1 MSESAPSL
9 FRLVV
14 LATDRKRDGMK
25 EECLRITDRDVA
37 ELVSKIE
44 LQTDAKTARQR
55 ERGAGEQTGE
65 VDDVES
71 VSEIEDVGLNAKL
84 LPVGLEQDRAERRV
98 DRCGRANTPLR
109 KVHVSDDPGTVLGQ
123 CLRGIAVEFDRQ
135 PAAVGS
141 SNRRPRAFRQLI
153 RDAATQRV
161 ALILRNRERLRRRQ
175 RRAGFVAQEESASN
189 GEVSRAM
196 HIRVT
201 DEPGPRVRPRDVQLD
216 FRSTDLRS
224 IESDWKAHPGVQQQ
238 IVVREVVHA
247 PPVLRDVDAGD
258 GEQAFREPRL
268 EEVT

>member
-135 PAAVGS
+135 PAAVVCARCPNFRLFRLYFQRPGNS
-141 SNRRPRAFRQLI
+141 WLNRHHSPAG
-153 RDAATQRV
+153 RV
-161 ALILRNRERLRRRQ
+161 TTV
-175 RRAGFVAQEESASN
+175 RAGLFGTLQTTRT
-189 GEVSRAM
+189 SRAPA
-196 HIRVT
+196 RLC
-201 DEPGPRVRPRDVQLD
+201 GPFERC
-216 FRSTDLRS
+216 
-224 IESDWKAHPGVQQQ
+224 
-238 IVVREVVHA
+238 
-247 PPVLRDVDAGD
+247 
-258 GEQAFREPRL
+258 
-268 EEVT
+268 